1 MNQSASAPSGNGSII
16 FYISALLA
24 GAFYAWF
31 KVHYNAVI
39 TADSLWLT
47 EAATRFLHGEKMSD
61 SYFDA
66 NPPLSMLLY
75 IPPALIAASGLATV
89 YHAIF
94 FYTLALLGFFSF
106 LTYKLIRHIPGS
118 DAITAL
124 IVASGLIIANTI
136 QTSVSFTER
145 DQILGMALVPFALT
159 QLFMTCQWP
168 LPRWLKHTTLV
179 FGAVLI
185 LIKPHHG
192 LLPTL
197 ILLHRAWTQKRI
209 SLWKDADFLYLAGA
223 VIIYLAVCMT
233 FFSDYVRNIL
243 VDAPYLYLADFKLK
257 ILARGGYY
265 ALIITIAMLSGM
277 LLKRSSWIATFFFLC
292 AIASLIPFVTQMW
305 GFHYHL
311 LPAISFFTC
320 GLALLFRDSLLKIMN
335 IRSAAFAGMLGLL
348 VFSFVTR
355 PLLSQFPT
363 HESYLAMPLT
373 KIVLECE
380 KPCPFFILNDS
391 IEITHQTAVYTGQT
405 WASRFPSFWFL
416 PGIYKPGS
424 RLTDEQRLTYQ
435 KKYARMVVEDLAR
448 YKPKLVILGEFKI
461 TPEENVNW
469 DQFLSVDDR
478 FKSEWSHYTH
488 TGQIEL
494 DQRIYFTGTKM
505 DKPLPRTYQ
514 IYQRAR
520 E

>member
-1 MNQSASAPSGNGSII
+1 MNQTAPAPSGNGTIV
-16 FYISALLA
+16 FYICALMA
-24 GAFYAWF
+24 GALYAWF

-47 EAATRFLHGEKMSD
+47 EAASRFLHGEKMSE
-61 SYFDA
+61 SYYDA
-66 NPPLSMLLY
+66 NPPLSVLLY
-75 IPPALIAASGLATV
+75 IPPALMAATGLVAV

-94 FYTLALLGFFSF
+94 FYTLALLAFFSF

-124 IVASGLIIANTI
+124 IVTSGLIIANTI
-136 QTSVSFTER
+136 QTSVSFSER
-145 DQILGMALVPFALT
+145 DQILGMALVPFVLT

-168 LPRWLKHTTLV
+168 MPRWLKHTTLV

-209 SLWKDADFLYLAGA
+209 TLWKDADFLYLSGA
-223 VIIYLAVCMT
+223 VIIYLAVCLSL
-233 FFSDYVRNIL
+233 FSDYIHIIL
-243 VDAPYLYLADFKLK
+243 ADAPDLYLPEIKPL

-265 ALIITIAMLSGM
+265 ILIIMIAMLSGM

-292 AIASLIPFVTQMW
+292 ALVSLVPFIVQMW

-311 LPAISFFTC
+311 LPTISFFCC

-335 IRSAAFAGMLGLL
+335 IRSAAFAGILGLL

-363 HESYLAMPLT
+363 HESYMAMPLT
-373 KIVLECE
+373 KVISECGE
-380 KPCPFFILNDS
+380 PCPFFILNDS
-391 IEITHQTAVYTGQT
+391 IEITHQTAVYSGQT

-416 PGIYKPGS
+416 PGIYKS
-424 RLTDEQRLTYQ
+424 DSHLTDEQQLTYQ

-461 TPEENVNW
+461 APETDIDWN
-469 DQFLSVDDR
+469 QFLSVDEQ
-478 FKSEWSHYTH
+478 FKSEWSNYTH
-488 TGQIEL
+488 SGQVEL
-494 DQRIYFTGTKM
+494 DQRIYFRGTKM

-514 IYQRAR
+514 IYKRSG

>member
-1 MNQSASAPSGNGSII
+1 MNQPASAPSGNGTII
-16 FYISALLA
+16 FYICALMA
-24 GAFYAWF
+24 GALYAWF

-47 EAATRFLHGEKMSD
+47 EAATRFLHGEKMSE
-61 SYFDA
+61 SYYDA
-66 NPPLSMLLY
+66 NPPLSVLLY
-75 IPPALIAASGLATV
+75 IPPALMAASGLVAV

-94 FYTLALLGFFSF
+94 FYTLALLAFFSF

-118 DAITAL
+118 DAVTAL
-124 IVASGLIIANTI
+124 IVASGLVIANTI
-136 QTSVSFTER
+136 QTSVSFSER
-145 DQILGMALVPFALT
+145 DQILGMALVPFVLT

-168 LPRWLKHTTLV
+168 MPRWLKHTTLV

-209 SLWKDADFLYLAGA
+209 TLWKDADFLYLAGA
-223 VIIYLAVCMT
+223 VIAYLVICLT
-233 FFSDYVRNIL
+233 LFNDYVSTIL
-243 VDAPYLYLADFKLK
+243 VDAPDLYIQPFKPQV
-257 ILARGGYY
+257 LARGGYY
-265 ALIITIAMLSGM
+265 ALIIMIAMFSGM

-292 AIASLIPFVTQMW
+292 AIASLVPFVVQMW

-311 LPAISFFTC
+311 LPTTSFFAC

-335 IRSAAFAGMLGLL
+335 IRSAAFAGVLGLL

-373 KIVLECE
+373 KVISECE

-391 IEITHQTAVYTGQT
+391 IEITHQTSVYTGQP
-405 WASRFPSFWFL
+405 WASRFPALWFL
-416 PGIYKPGS
+416 LALNREDS
-424 RLTDEQRLTYQ
+424 ALTDEQKLVYQ
-435 KKYARMVVEDLAR
+435 KKYAHLVIEDLAR
-448 YKPKLVILGEFKI
+448 YKPKLVLLGELKFMPEKEFKW
-461 TPEENVNW
+461 N
-469 DQFLSVDDR
+469 DFLSVDDQ
-478 FKSEWSHYTH
+478 FKSEWSHYTR

-494 DQRIYFTGTKM
+494 DQRIYFKGTKM
-505 DKPLPRTYQ
+505 DKPLPQTYQ
-514 IYQRAR
+514 IYKRVS